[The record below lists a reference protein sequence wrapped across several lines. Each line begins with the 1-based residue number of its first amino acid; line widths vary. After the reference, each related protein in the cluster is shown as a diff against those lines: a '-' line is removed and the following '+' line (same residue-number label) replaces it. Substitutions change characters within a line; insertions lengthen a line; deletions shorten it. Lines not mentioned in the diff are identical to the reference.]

1 MPEHDTFDLDAAF
14 ARLEQDIAGVSSP
27 RGAGL
32 AVATARRRRR
42 TTFGAAA
49 AVAVLA
55 VGGVVLGQGLGQ
67 DHAVAPADQLPV
79 PAPLD
84 GPHLN
89 AATRDWTPAWGPQ
102 TDAGQAKFSETFG
115 GPCLAGPRHG
125 RAGLV
130 TLAND
135 HVDVAFAAMSDYG
148 SHSVVEATDWFKIER
163 RMAGCHRA
171 HQVSSFSDASGALGR
186 TYRIDAAPSDTAP
199 EYLWI
204 VSTGREIGVLKIF
217 GQSDPLPSAND
228 RPVAD
233 ALLAAVQMPES
244 YVLSRTSTGQTTI
257 GISAT
262 DFGAALGDWQSGWS
276 ATGGKRDLG
285 SMRCE
290 ADISR
295 DALYGQGT
303 FLGANGDQETFG
315 FDTPAAARKAMRSV
329 GTGARELLFRH
340 VRRAHRAVPRRLGHG
355 RLGQR
360 PASRCRLA
368 RAGGRADRV
377 RRDSRGW
384 HSAAGH
390 RQPEGWRPAAG
401 RPQCERDLVGFEP
414 ESCPQ
419 LGRPGHGD
427 VRHRH
432 QGVREAEAPALVIFG
447 VDYRIQ
453 AESTPTPDGGLN
465 SGCRSPGRSRIRQGV
480 S

>member
-55 VGGVVLGQGLGQ
+55 VGGVVLGQGLGH

-89 AATRDWTPAWGPQ
+89 AATRDWTPAWGTQ

-233 ALLAAVQMPES
+233 ALLAAVQLPES

-315 FDTPAAARKAMRSV
+315 FDTPTAARKAMRSV
-329 GTGARELLFRH
+329 EPALASCSSGTYDVRTVPFQGGSVTVASGSGPRADVVWLVQEGAQIAY
-340 VRRAHRAVPRRLGHG
+340 VVIP
-355 RLGQR
+355 
-360 PASRCRLA
+360 
-368 RAGGRADRV
+368 AGGTAPPDIVNQRVGALLQADLSANATSSVSSPSLAPSSVGPATGTSGTVTRA
-377 RRDSRGW
+377 
-384 HSAAGH
+384 SAK
-390 RQPEGWRPAAG
+390 PK
-401 RPQCERDLVGFEP
+401 
-414 ESCPQ
+414 
-419 LGRPGHGD
+419 
-427 VRHRH
+427 HRH
-432 QGVREAEAPALVIFG
+432 
-447 VDYRIQ
+447 
-453 AESTPTPDGGLN
+453 
-465 SGCRSPGRSRIRQGV
+465 
-480 S
+480 